1 MEDNRSIIPYVT
13 PRIHDYFYGIGY
25 FSSCILISLTI
36 IMICYNEQYLDLLWF
51 LVALYLNTI
60 LNRLLKI
67 LFKHE
72 RPIDEAK
79 FLVSDCYNQKNKA
92 YGMPSGHSQT
102 SMFSFTYL
110 FLTTQNIHPWIL
122 VLAFMVIILMLI
134 QRLVFK
140 NHTIT
145 QLIIG
150 GIIGILFAYM
160 VVIIKNKINKY
171 IFNNNIDNEIENA
184 VTVE

>member
-1 MEDNRSIIPYVT
+1 MNP
-13 PRIHDYFYGIGY
+13 
-25 FSSCILISLTI
+25 SSSA
-36 IMICYNEQYLDLLWF
+36 D
-51 LVALYLNTI
+51 
-60 LNRLLKI
+60 
-67 LFKHE
+67 
-72 RPIDEAK
+72 
-79 FLVSDCYNQKNKA
+79 
-92 YGMPSGHSQT
+92 
-102 SMFSFTYL
+102 SF
-110 FLTTQNIHPWIL
+110 Q
-122 VLAFMVIILMLI
+122 VVIILMLI